1 MIDTKNMARFVSCT
15 QAQYDSLY
23 KKEDNDN
30 TINKEKEIEDDNNSK
45 SNTGE
50 V

>member
-1 MIDTKNMARFVSCT
+1 MIDTKNMAKFVSCT

-23 KKEDNDN
+23 KKEEDN
-30 TINKEKEIEDDNNSK
+30 TINKEKEIEDDNKSK
-45 SNTGE
+45 SNSGE